1 MDLEFKYSLC
11 ETTPEYRFA
20 DMVVSVPAQTFRESG
35 GFGIPSVRLES
46 GVIFTIKCSLAECG
60 QYILKRVCELCITVS
75 SFLKRTVVRGLR
87 RVSRCVR
94 RETVRE
100 TATYLSCCV
109 FRC

>member
-1 MDLEFKYSLC
+1 MELEFKYSLR

-75 SFLKRTVVRGLR
+75 NFLRRTVVRALDR
-87 RVSRCVR
+87 AFRCVR
-94 RETVRE
+94 RENVRK
-100 TATYLSCCV
+100 TTTYLSCCV